1 MQEAIIKDTK
11 LTFVDPLIVERYATD
26 LIILDDLTEL
36 NVPNDASAKKLIKSL
51 KKKERLVLDIIMLL
65 ERTVL

>member
-26 LIILDDLTEL
+26 LIILDDLTKL

>member
-26 LIILDDLTEL
+26 LIILDDLTQL

-51 KKKERLVLDIIMLL
+51 KKKERLILDIIMLL
-65 ERTVL
+65 ERKVL